1 MRIKSNYYDVIDYLQ
16 DFSDERIWM
25 RSESTVWAKCE
36 DMSKDPIE
44 WNFIKD
50 HNNRPYPHQIN
61 SGLFHTKNVYENA
74 SLYDACMEED
84 KELELFGMD
93 ATFVFAPTNLEIP
106 VKLYARGKSKFE
118 NSITIKPG
126 EPHEGDYPVSSIINI
141 IDYKNA
147 LNNWI
152 KEEYKSHIWKNSNKP
167 VCWIQTT
174 PWNGTHRTNFGWGR
188 NNAILWMNPPLAM
201 IPNLLDYFNSYEEI
215 FQEIEQYLW
224 NDVEMKDPME
234 GISNNDRIVGH
245 GFDLKSSFRKEK
257 KNA

>member
-1 MRIKSNYYDVIDYLQ
+1 MRLKSSYYDVIDYLQ

-50 HNNRPYPHQIN
+50 HNNRPYPYQFN
-61 SGLFHTKNVYENA
+61 SNLFHTKNVYENA
-74 SLYDACMEED
+74 SLYDACIEED

-106 VKLYARGKSKFE
+106 VKLYARGKTKFE
-118 NSITIKPG
+118 YSVTIKPG
-126 EPHEGDYPVSSIINI
+126 EPHEGDYPCGSILNI
-141 IDYKNA
+141 IDYKKA
-147 LNNWI
+147 LNDWI

-188 NNAILWMNPPLAM
+188 HNAILWMNPPLAM

-224 NDVEMKDPME
+224 NDVEMKDPM
-234 GISNNDRIVGH
+234 INITNDDRIVGH
-245 GFDLKSSFRKEK
+245 GFDLKTSFRKEK
-257 KNA
+257 KIK

>member
-1 MRIKSNYYDVIDYLQ
+1 MRIISNYYDVIDYIQ
-16 DFSDERIWM
+16 DFSDERIWR
-25 RSESTVWAKCE
+25 RSESTVFAKCE
-36 DMSKDPIE
+36 DLNSSPMK
-44 WNFIKD
+44 WNFMKD
-50 HNNRPYPHQIN
+50 HNNRPYPYQIN
-61 SGLFHTKNVYENA
+61 TKLFHTKNVYENA
-74 SLYDACMEED
+74 SLYDECMEED
-84 KELELFGMD
+84 KKLKIFGMD

-106 VKLYARGKSKFE
+106 IKLYASKTKFE
-118 NSITIKPG
+118 NAVTIKPG
-126 EPHEGDYPVSSIINI
+126 EPHEGDYIGKI
-141 IDYKNA
+141 IDYKEA

-152 KEEYKSHIWKNSNKP
+152 KEEYKSHSWKNSIKP

-174 PWNGTHRTNFGWGR
+174 PWNGTFRSSKWYNE
-188 NNAILWMNPPLAM
+188 ILLWMNPALAM

-234 GISNNDRIVGH
+234 GITNNDRIVGH

>member
-1 MRIKSNYYDVIDYLQ
+1 MKIQSNYYDVIDYLQ
-16 DFSDERIWM
+16 DFSDERIW
-25 RSESTVWAKCE
+25 RREESTVWAKCE
-36 DMSKDPIE
+36 DLHSNPIK
-44 WNFIKD
+44 WSFIKD
-50 HNNRPYPHQIN
+50 HNNRPYPYQFN
-61 SGLFHTKNVYENA
+61 SSLFHTKNVYENA
-74 SLYDACMEED
+74 NLYDACMEED
-84 KELELFGMD
+84 KELEIFGMD

-106 VKLYARGKSKFE
+106 VKLYAKGKSKFE

-126 EPHEGDYPVSSIINI
+126 KPHEGDYIGRI
-141 IDYKNA
+141 IDYKEI

-152 KEEYKSHIWKNSNKP
+152 KEEYKSHIWKNSKTP

-188 NNAILWMNPPLAM
+188 NNVILWMNPPLAM

-224 NDVEMKDPME
+224 NDVEQFNPMKD
-234 GISNNDRIVGH
+234 ISNNDRIVGH

>member
-1 MRIKSNYYDVIDYLQ
+1 MKIKSKYYDVIDYIQ
-16 DFSDERIWM
+16 DFSGERIWM
-25 RSESTVWAKCE
+25 REESTVWAKCE
-36 DMSKDPIE
+36 DTSKDPNE

-50 HNNRPYPHQIN
+50 HNNRPYPYQFN
-61 SGLFHTKNVYENA
+61 SSLFHTKNVYENA
-74 SLYDACMEED
+74 SLYDECMAED
-84 KELELFGMD
+84 KELEIFGMD

-126 EPHEGDYPVSSIINI
+126 EPHEGDYPRGRI
-141 IDYKNA
+141 IDYKKA
-147 LNNWI
+147 LNDWI

-167 VCWIQTT
+167 VYWIQTT
-174 PWNGTHRTNFGWGR
+174 PWNGTKRSQYGWDR

-201 IPNLLDYFNSYEEI
+201 IPNLLDHFNSYEEI

-224 NDVEMKDPME
+224 NDVEMKDPM
-234 GISNNDRIVGH
+234 INITNDDRIVGH